1 MLFLNFDVGP
11 FPNFEIHN
19 LQIDLTMPFDEKI
32 ANRIRQELD
41 EKGAGFSEKQ
51 MFSGICFMVDEK
63 MLCGTHI
70 DKKSG
75 ESVLLCRIG
84 EEAYETAIERDDCI
98 PMEFTGKAM
107 KGYVFVLESGFR
119 NKKELSYWL

>member
-1 MLFLNFDVGP
+1 
-11 FPNFEIHN
+11 
-19 LQIDLTMPFDEKI
+19 MPFDKQI
-32 ANRIRQELD
+32 VKRIRLVLD
-41 EKGAGFSEKQ
+41 EKGASFSEKQ
-51 MFSGICFMVDEK
+51 MFSGICFMVAEK

-75 ESVLLCRIG
+75 ESYLLCRVG
-84 EEAYETAIERDDCI
+84 KEAYETAIERDDCI

-119 NKKELSYWL
+119 NKRELSYWLQLCLDFNPKAKKSKKK